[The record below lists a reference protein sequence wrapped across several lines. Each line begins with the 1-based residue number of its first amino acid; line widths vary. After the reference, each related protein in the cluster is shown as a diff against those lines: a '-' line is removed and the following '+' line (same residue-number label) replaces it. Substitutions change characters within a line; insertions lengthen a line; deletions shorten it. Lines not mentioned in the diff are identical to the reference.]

1 MVKSN
6 PFGCTLTMYLLLQ
19 YFWYIA
25 VYFFALQCICGSLE
39 SVCICGL
46 LESVC
51 ICDLLRSV
59 CICGCHLPSM
69 PPTIGGERGISIF
82 FHSFVFILLSL
93 KSLCQLLTK

>member
-46 LESVC
+46 L
-51 ICDLLRSV
+51 RSV

-69 PPTIGGERGISIF
+69 PPTIGGEKGISIF